1 MKPYKRIFLLAIILL
16 LGISGSSTRPVQA
29 QSSIKL
35 KPGKYAGVF
44 NLDAR
49 MLATHQL
56 SAGSVNTKWEMNDDL
71 YIKSTLN
78 IAVTAPYQGRV
89 DLDFDD
95 SPIIYELGS
104 LSVSGPVNCTISAYM
119 DSNAAVVFLA
129 PLKNN
134 FDPQKSSFTSSLTV
148 SDLTDQNYNDV
159 KTGSLPACSQQIS
172 KTTMTD
178 SLQKFIALFSHLEL
192 NVLYARDGRMGGEVN
207 IPDWEKTIQLPEGG
221 QVERTISGVWQAYLI
236 PTKSRGW
243 KK

>member
-1 MKPYKRIFLLAIILL
+1 MNPYRRILLLTIILL
-16 LGISGSSTRPVQA
+16 LGISGSSIRPVLA
-29 QSSIKL
+29 QSSLKL

-49 MLATHQL
+49 MLASHQL
-56 SAGSVNTKWEMNDDL
+56 SVESVTTKWDVNNDL

-78 IAVTAPYQGRV
+78 IAVTAPDQGRV
-89 DLDFDD
+89 DLDLDT
-95 SPIIYELGS
+95 PILYELGS
-104 LSVSGPVNCTISAYM
+104 LSVSGPVNCTISAYI
-119 DSNAAVVFLA
+119 DSDATVVFLA
-129 PLKNN
+129 PLNNN

-172 KTTMTD
+172 KTTMTE

-207 IPDWEKTIQLPEGG
+207 IPDWEKTIPLPEGG